1 MRTCQAVVC
10 AVLLQCEGDERPR
23 LPAARCVLSTPTLLA
38 EAAAAGTVR
47 GAAGLDELV
56 RSDCMALRHAA
67 SAVLMLR
74 QGAWLFCEEEL
85 RREGCDRLR

>member
-47 GAAGLDELV
+47 ERLGWTSWCGATAWHCG
-56 RSDCMALRHAA
+56 
-67 SAVLMLR
+67 MLR
-74 QGAWLFCEEEL
+74 QRC
-85 RREGCDRLR
+85 